1 LNKHILNTE
10 VQEYIQQHLHLDPAQ
25 LALKKSPFK
34 EVSSQEIAEQ
44 LAGKKSAEKKI
55 PEWHTSSGIY
65 FPPKLA
71 LEQASSAQ
79 TAIYKSKLIEAKKII
94 DLSAGMGVDSY
105 YFSKKADWVWHV
117 ERQAELSAIAAHNS
131 QVLGAKNIYF
141 ITGDGVDYLR
151 ETQDKWDCIYI
162 DPSRRVAGKKV
173 FKLSDCEPDVPALLD
188 LFFEHAAF
196 VMIKTAPLLD
206 ITSGLSELRDVT
218 DIHVVS
224 VNNEVKELLWILRKE
239 SSGAQPNI
247 HCVSL
252 TSQGEQHFSF
262 KISEEKA
269 LQLPCYSDVKTYLY
283 EPDTAW
289 LKAACFKL
297 ITDRYQVDKI
307 NQHTHLYTS
316 VVLKKDFPGRIF
328 NVEQVISYKEF
339 AQSKEKRQANILVR
353 NFPITAPELQKKH
366 QIKDGGEQY
375 LIFCKDQN
383 EDLKVVIAKRI

>member
-1 LNKHILNTE
+1 MNKHILNTD
-10 VQEYIQQHLHLDPAQ
+10 VQEYIQQHLHLDPTQ

-55 PEWHTSSGIY
+55 PEWHKNFGIH

-79 TAIYKSKLIEAKKII
+79 TAIFKSNLIEGKKII

-117 ERQAELSAIAAHNS
+117 ERQKELSAIAAHNS
-131 QVLGAKNIYF
+131 EILGAKNIHF
-141 ITGDGVDYLR
+141 IAGDGIDYLQNSK
-151 ETQDKWDCIYI
+151 EKWDTIYV
-162 DPSRRVAGKKV
+162 DPSRRVAGKKF

-188 LFFEHAAF
+188 LFFEHAAC

-206 ITSGLSELRDVT
+206 ITSGLSELRNVS

-239 SSGAQPNI
+239 SSVVEPNI

-252 TSQGEQHFSF
+252 TSKGEQHFYF
-262 KISEEKA
+262 KMSGEKA
-269 LQLPCYSDVKTYLY
+269 MRLPYYSDVKTYLY
-283 EPDTAW
+283 EPDSAW

-297 ITDRYQVDKI
+297 ITQRYQVDKLH
-307 NQHTHLYTS
+307 QHTHLYTS
-316 VVLKKDFPGRIF
+316 EVLKKDFPGRIF
-328 NVEQVISYKEF
+328 KVEQVISYKEF

-375 LIFCKDQN
+375 LIFCKDRN
-383 EDLKVVIAKRI
+383 EGLKVVLAKRI